1 MFMKIKH
8 CIEELNKQIAL
19 GMTPKGR
26 PITDDATAFIQATIE
41 DKKNY
46 ESSCVTC
53 KNCGMIWSSLLIY
66 DSQVNRDGCPNC
78 GSLDLK
84 ID

>member
-1 MFMKIKH
+1 MRIRDHIDDLQK
-8 CIEELNKQIAL
+8 EIAL

-26 PITDDATAFIQATIE
+26 PITDDAVSFVQATLDDE
-41 DKKNY
+41 KNHD
-46 ESSCVTC
+46 SPIVSC

-66 DSQVNRDGCPNC
+66 DQQNKRDGCPNC

-84 ID
+84 NDI